1 MLTANAAGMKLKIQ
15 SLTSVI
21 TKMKVGIFSL
31 QETHFLKKG
40 KLQIQG
46 WQTFESMDPGS
57 MIGAHESL
65 NPILIKEY
73 SDELELI
80 VIEITRKDK
89 YIRVI
94 TGYGP
99 QEAWKSEEKNAIL
112 PCSRERRCQSRNS
125 REISDNWL

>member
-46 WQTFESMDPGS
+46 WQTFESIQKIKGGGS

-99 QEAWKSEEKNAIL
+99 QEAWKSEEKCHSSL
-112 PCSRERRCQSRNS
+112 
-125 REISDNWL
+125 L